1 MADQIDW
8 IALAVFLFF
17 FILVTVMGFFAA
29 RWKAGPVS
37 EHLDEWGLG
46 GRQFGTW
53 ITWFLVGGDFYT
65 AYTVIA
71 VPALVYAVGAYGF
84 FALPYTIIVYPFVFA
99 VMPILWKVAHANGH
113 VTAADVVLGT
123 YGSRGLELA
132 VAITGMI
139 ATMPYIALQLIGMG
153 VVIKAMGLTGELP
166 IVAAF
171 IILALYTY
179 SSGLRAPAL
188 IAFVKDI
195 MIYIVV
201 LVAVVV
207 VPARLGG
214 YGAVFAAAGDAFA
227 AKGGATGLTLKPA
240 QMLPYATLAL
250 GSALA
255 AFMYPHTLTGIF
267 ASKSA
272 DTIRKNAVLLPA
284 YTLLLGLIALL
295 GYMAYAA
302 NIKVTSTNDVV
313 PTLFKVLFPS
323 WFAGFAFSAIAI
335 GALVPAAV
343 MSIGAANLFTRNV
356 WKSYVNP
363 DISHAGEAAVA
374 KIASLVVKVGALAFI
389 LFLPTQYALD
399 LQLLGGL
406 WILQTFP
413 ALVFGLFTRWFRAE
427 GLLLGWAVGNSLGIV
442 DGMEQRAEAAREH
455 RSRRRQLCVLC
466 RARRADPQC
475 RRRSHRDRHRRADL
489 AAQRGCR
496 ILIAVRLAAHAL
508 RSAGGVSATN
518 RLRKVPMP
526 LISISTTSPALRS
539 GEAPSV
545 PIQITSPGHSV
556 KYFVSSTM
564 NGLMPKIMSLVR
576 KRLLSLPF
584 TLTMVSIL
592 SRSTSVSIHGPIG
605 LKVSAFLARHSPRS
619 AFCQLR
625 SLTSLPMV

>member
-8 IALAVFLFF
+8 VALAIFLFF

-29 RWKAGPVS
+29 RWKSGPVS

-99 VMPILWKVAHANGH
+99 IMPVLWKVAHANGH
-113 VTAADVVLGT
+113 VTAADVVHGT
-123 YGSRGLELA
+123 YNSRGLELA
-132 VAITGMI
+132 VAITGMV

-201 LVAVVV
+201 LVAVVI
-207 VPARLGG
+207 VPAKLGG
-214 YGAVFAAAGDAFA
+214 YGVVFSAANDAFA
-227 AKGGATGLTLKPA
+227 AKGGATGLILKPE

-272 DTIRKNAVLLPA
+272 DTIRKNAILLPA

-302 NIKVTSTNDVV
+302 NINKVTSNNDVV
-313 PTLFKVLFPS
+313 PMLFKVLFPS

-363 DISHAGEAAVA
+363 GISHAGEAAVA
-374 KIASLVVKVGALAFI
+374 KIASLVVKLGALAFTI
-389 LFLPTQYALD
+389 FLPTQYALD

-427 GLLLGWAVGNSLGIV
+427 GLLLGWATGTLWGSWT
-442 DGMEQRAEAAREH
+442 AW
-455 RSRRRQLCVLC
+455 S
-466 RARRADPQC
+466 
-475 RRRSHRDRHRRADL
+475 
-489 AAQRGCR
+489 
-496 ILIAVRLAAHAL
+496 
-508 RSAGGVSATN
+508 
-518 RLRKVPMP
+518 
-526 LISISTTSPALRS
+526 
-539 GEAPSV
+539 
-545 PIQITSPGHSV
+545 
-556 KYFVSSTM
+556 
-564 NGLMPKIMSLVR
+564 NGLKPLATVDLGGISYGFYVGLGALILNVAVAA
-576 KRLLSLPF
+576 F
-584 TLTMVSIL
+584 ATLIL
-592 SRSTSVSIHGPIG
+592 EWMRPDRRPSAIARS
-605 LKVSAFLARHSPRS
+605 
-619 AFCQLR
+619 
-625 SLTSLPMV
+625 

>member
-8 IALAVFLFF
+8 TALAVFLFF

-29 RWKAGPVS
+29 RWKAGPVN

-113 VTAADVVLGT
+113 VTAADVVLGAH
-123 YGSRGLELA
+123 GSRGLELA

-207 VPARLGG
+207 VPAKLGG
-214 YGAVFAAAGDAFA
+214 YGAVFSAANDAFK
-227 AKGGATGLTLKPA
+227 AKGGATGLVLQPS
-240 QMLPYATLAL
+240 QMLAYASLAL

-272 DTIRKNAVLLPA
+272 DTIRKNAILLPA

-295 GYMAYAA
+295 GYMAYTAGV
-302 NIKVTSTNDVV
+302 KVSTPNDVV
-313 PTLFKVLFPS
+313 PTLFQVLFPS
-323 WFAGFAFSAIAI
+323 WFAGFAFAAIAI

-356 WKSYVNP
+356 WKSYVDP
-363 DISHAGEAAVA
+363 GISHAGEAAVA

-427 GLLLGWAVGNSLGIV
+427 GLLLGWVAGIV
-442 DGMEQRAEAAREH
+442 WGSWTAWGNGLKPLATLTLGGANYVFYVGLGALILNIVVAAVATVLVGLVSPKPGSVAAR
-455 RSRRRQLCVLC
+455 S
-466 RARRADPQC
+466 
-475 RRRSHRDRHRRADL
+475 
-489 AAQRGCR
+489 
-496 ILIAVRLAAHAL
+496 
-508 RSAGGVSATN
+508 
-518 RLRKVPMP
+518 
-526 LISISTTSPALRS
+526 
-539 GEAPSV
+539 
-545 PIQITSPGHSV
+545 
-556 KYFVSSTM
+556 
-564 NGLMPKIMSLVR
+564 
-576 KRLLSLPF
+576 
-584 TLTMVSIL
+584 
-592 SRSTSVSIHGPIG
+592 
-605 LKVSAFLARHSPRS
+605 
-619 AFCQLR
+619 
-625 SLTSLPMV
+625 

>member
-1 MADQIDW
+1 MTDRIEW
-8 IALAVFLFF
+8 TALSVFIFF
-17 FILVTVMGFFAA
+17 FALVTVMGFFAA
-29 RWKAGPVS
+29 RWKSGPVN

-71 VPALVYAVGAYGF
+71 VPALVYAAGAYGF
-84 FALPYTIIVYPFVFA
+84 FALPYTVIVYPFVFA
-99 VMPILWKVAHANGH
+99 VMPVLWKVAHANGH
-113 VTAADVVLGT
+113 VTAADVVHGT
-123 YGSRGLELA
+123 YNSRGLELA
-132 VAITGMI
+132 VAITGMV

-207 VPARLGG
+207 VPAQLGG
-214 YGAVFAAAGDAFA
+214 YGAVFAAANDAFA
-227 AKGGATGLTLKPA
+227 AKGGATGLVLKPS

-272 DTIRKNAVLLPA
+272 DTIRKHAILLPA

-302 NIKVTSTNDVV
+302 HIKVATPNDVV
-313 PTLFKVLFPS
+313 PMLFKTLFPS

-343 MSIGAANLFTRNV
+343 MSIGAANLFTRNI

-427 GLLLGWAVGNSLGIV
+427 ALLLGWGAGIGWGTRTAGSNSVKPLARLAFGGTSYTFFVGLG
-442 DGMEQRAEAAREH
+442 A
-455 RSRRRQLCVLC
+455 LL
-466 RARRADPQC
+466 
-475 RRRSHRDRHRRADL
+475 L
-489 AAQRGCR
+489 N
-496 ILIAVRLAAHAL
+496 IAVAAI
-508 RSAGGVSATN
+508 ATAV
-518 RLRKVPMP
+518 L
-526 LISISTTSPALRS
+526 
-539 GEAPSV
+539 
-545 PIQITSPGHSV
+545 
-556 KYFVSSTM
+556 
-564 NGLMPKIMSLVR
+564 LMAM
-576 KRLLSLPF
+576 
-584 TLTMVSIL
+584 
-592 SRSTSVSIHGPIG
+592 
-605 LKVSAFLARHSPRS
+605 PRS
-619 AFCQLR
+619 ATAR
-625 SLTSLPMV
+625 S

>member
-1 MADQIDW
+1 MSAQIDW
-8 IALAVFLFF
+8 IALAVFIFF
-17 FILVTVMGFFAA
+17 FALVTVMGFFAA
-29 RWKAGPVS
+29 RWKAGPTG

-53 ITWFLVGGDFYT
+53 ITWFLIGGDFYT

-71 VPALVYAVGAYGF
+71 VRALVYAVGAYGF

-99 VMPILWKVAHANGH
+99 IMPLLWKVAHANGY
-113 VTAADVVLGT
+113 VTAADVVHGT

-132 VAITGMI
+132 VAMTGMV

-153 VVIKAMGLTGELP
+153 VVIKAIGLTGELP

-171 IILALYTY
+171 VILALYTY

-207 VPARLGG
+207 VPAKLGG
-214 YGAVFAAAGDAFA
+214 YGAVFSAANDAFI
-227 AKGGATGLTLKPA
+227 AKGGATGLILKPS
-240 QMLPYATLAL
+240 QMLAYASLAL

-272 DTIRKNAVLLPA
+272 DTIRKNAILLPA

-302 NIKVTSTNDVV
+302 NIKVTSNNDVV
-313 PTLFKVLFPS
+313 PMLFKVLFPS

-343 MSIGAANLFTRNV
+343 MSIGAANLFTRNI
-356 WKSYVNP
+356 WKHYINP
-363 DISHAGEAAVA
+363 DITHAGEASVA
-374 KIASLVVKVGALAFI
+374 KITSLVVKVGALAFTI
-389 LFLPTQYALD
+389 FLPTQYALD

-413 ALVFGLFTRWFRAE
+413 ALVFGLFTRWLRAS
-427 GLLLGWAVGNSLGIV
+427 GLLLGWAVGTLWGTWTAWSNGLKPLATLQIGDASYVFYVGLG
-442 DGMEQRAEAAREH
+442 A
-455 RSRRRQLCVLC
+455 L
-466 RARRADPQC
+466 
-475 RRRSHRDRHRRADL
+475 
-489 AAQRGCR
+489 
-496 ILIAVRLAAHAL
+496 ILNAVVAVV
-508 RSAGGVSATN
+508 VSALLNVAAPRAAVT
-518 RLRKVPMP
+518 
-526 LISISTTSPALRS
+526 ARS
-539 GEAPSV
+539 
-545 PIQITSPGHSV
+545 
-556 KYFVSSTM
+556 
-564 NGLMPKIMSLVR
+564 
-576 KRLLSLPF
+576 
-584 TLTMVSIL
+584 
-592 SRSTSVSIHGPIG
+592 
-605 LKVSAFLARHSPRS
+605 
-619 AFCQLR
+619 
-625 SLTSLPMV
+625 

>member
-1 MADQIDW
+1 MADQIEW
-8 IALAVFLFF
+8 VALSVFIFF
-17 FILVTVMGFFAA
+17 FALVTVMGFFAA
-29 RWKAGPVS
+29 RWKAGPVG

-84 FALPYTIIVYPFVFA
+84 FALPYTVIVYPFVFA
-99 VMPILWKVAHANGH
+99 VMPMLWKVAHANGY
-113 VTAADVVLGT
+113 VTAADVVHGT
-123 YGSRGLELA
+123 YRSRSLELA
-132 VAITGMI
+132 VAVTGMV

-153 VVIKAMGLTGELP
+153 VTIKAIGLTGDLP

-171 IILALYTY
+171 VILALYTY

-201 LVAVVV
+201 LVAVVL
-207 VPARLGG
+207 VPAKLGG
-214 YGAVFAAAGDAFA
+214 YGAVFSAAGDAFA
-227 AKGGATGLTLKPA
+227 AKGGDTGLILKPS

-272 DTIRKNAVLLPA
+272 DTIRKNAILLPA

-302 NIKVTSTNDVV
+302 QIKVASNNDVV
-313 PTLFKVLFPS
+313 PMLFKALFPS
-323 WFAGFAFSAIAI
+323 WFSGFAFSAIAI

-356 WKSYVNP
+356 WKSYVDP
-363 DISHAGEAAVA
+363 GISHAGEATVA
-374 KIASLVVKVGALAFI
+374 KIASLVVKLGALIFI
-389 LFLPTQYALD
+389 LFLPVQYALD

-427 GLLLGWAVGNSLGIV
+427 GLLLGWAAGILWGSWTAWSNGLKPLASIDLGGGKYVFYVGLGALILNVAVAAITTVIV
-442 DGMEQRAEAAREH
+442 
-455 RSRRRQLCVLC
+455 SRMSP
-466 RARRADPQC
+466 D
-475 RRRSHRDRHRRADL
+475 RRS
-489 AAQRGCR
+489 
-496 ILIAVRLAAHAL
+496 
-508 RSAGGVSATN
+508 AT
-518 RLRKVPMP
+518 VP
-526 LISISTTSPALRS
+526 S
-539 GEAPSV
+539 
-545 PIQITSPGHSV
+545 
-556 KYFVSSTM
+556 
-564 NGLMPKIMSLVR
+564 
-576 KRLLSLPF
+576 
-584 TLTMVSIL
+584 
-592 SRSTSVSIHGPIG
+592 
-605 LKVSAFLARHSPRS
+605 
-619 AFCQLR
+619 
-625 SLTSLPMV
+625 

>member
-1 MADQIDW
+1 MSANIDW
-8 IALAVFLFF
+8 TALIVFVFF
-17 FILVTVMGFFAA
+17 FALVTVMGFFAA
-29 RWKAGPVS
+29 RWKAGPVN

-84 FALPYTIIVYPFVFA
+84 FALPYTIVVYPFVFA
-99 VMPILWKVAHANGH
+99 VMPLLWKVAHAKGH
-113 VTAADVVLGT
+113 VTAADVVQGT
-123 YGSRGLELA
+123 YGSRSLELA
-132 VAITGMI
+132 VAVTGI
-139 ATMPYIALQLIGMG
+139 VATMPYIALQLIGMG
-153 VVIKAMGLTGELP
+153 VVIQAIGLTGELP

-171 IILALYTY
+171 VILALYTY

-207 VPARLGG
+207 VPAKLGG
-214 YGAVFAAAGDAFA
+214 YGAVFSAANDAFI
-227 AKGGATGLTLKPA
+227 AKGGATGLILKPS
-240 QMLPYATLAL
+240 QMLAYASLAL

-272 DTIRKNAVLLPA
+272 DTIRKNAILLPA

-302 NIKVTSTNDVV
+302 HIKVVSNNDVV
-313 PTLFKVLFPS
+313 PALFKALFPS

-343 MSIGAANLFTRNV
+343 MSIGAANLFTRNI
-356 WKSYVNP
+356 WKSYVDR
-363 DISHAGEAAVA
+363 DISHAGEASVA
-374 KIASLVVKVGALAFI
+374 KIASLVVKLGALAFTI
-389 LFLPTQYALD
+389 FLPTQYALD

-427 GLLLGWAVGNSLGIV
+427 GLLLGWAAGILWGTWTAWSNGLKPLATLSVGDASYVFYVGLGALILNTVVAVIATAIV
-442 DGMEQRAEAAREH
+442 SMI
-455 RSRRRQLCVLC
+455 SP
-466 RARRADPQC
+466 RRA
-475 RRRSHRDRHRRADL
+475 
-489 AAQRGCR
+489 
-496 ILIAVRLAAHAL
+496 
-508 RSAGGVSATN
+508 ATA
-518 RLRKVPMP
+518 
-526 LISISTTSPALRS
+526 ST
-539 GEAPSV
+539 
-545 PIQITSPGHSV
+545 
-556 KYFVSSTM
+556 
-564 NGLMPKIMSLVR
+564 
-576 KRLLSLPF
+576 
-584 TLTMVSIL
+584 
-592 SRSTSVSIHGPIG
+592 
-605 LKVSAFLARHSPRS
+605 
-619 AFCQLR
+619 
-625 SLTSLPMV
+625 

>member
-1 MADQIDW
+1 MAERIDW
-8 IALAVFLFF
+8 VALAVFLFF
-17 FILVTVMGFFAA
+17 FILVTVMGFLAA
-29 RWKAGPVS
+29 RWKSGPVS
-37 EHLDEWGLG
+37 AHLDEWGLG

-53 ITWFLVGGDFYT
+53 ITWFLVGGDFHT

-84 FALPYTIIVYPFVFA
+84 FALPYTVIVYPFVFA
-99 VMPILWKVAHANGH
+99 VMPLLWKVAHANGH
-113 VTAADVVLGT
+113 VTAADGVHGT
-123 YGSRGLELA
+123 YNSRGLELA
-132 VAITGMI
+132 VALTGLV

-153 VVIKAMGLTGELP
+153 VTIKAIGVTGDLP

-188 IAFVKDI
+188 IAFVKDT

-201 LVAVVV
+201 LVAVVI

-214 YGAVFAAAGDAFA
+214 YAAVFSAAGDAFA
-227 AKGGATGLTLKPA
+227 AKGGDTGLILKPS

-255 AFMYPHTLTGIF
+255 AFMYPHTLTGVF

-272 DTIRKNAVLLPA
+272 DTIRKNAILLPA

-302 NIKVTSTNDVV
+302 NIKVSTPNDVV
-313 PTLFKVLFPS
+313 PMLFKTLFPS
-323 WFAGFAFSAIAI
+323 WFAGFAFSATAI

-374 KIASLVVKVGALAFI
+374 KIASLVVKLGGLFFT

-427 GLLLGWAVGNSLGIV
+427 GLLLGWAAGILW
-442 DGMEQRAEAAREH
+442 GTWTAW
-455 RSRRRQLCVLC
+455 SNGLK
-466 RARRADPQC
+466 P
-475 RRRSHRDRHRRADL
+475 L
-489 AAQRGCR
+489 A
-496 ILIAVRLAAHAL
+496 
-508 RSAGGVSATN
+508 
-518 RLRKVPMP
+518 
-526 LISISTTSPALRS
+526 SISFD
-539 GEAPSV
+539 G
-545 PIQITSPGHSV
+545 
-556 KYFVSSTM
+556 SSYSFYV
-564 NGLMPKIMSLVR
+564 GLGGLILNLV
-576 KRLLSLPF
+576 
-584 TLTMVSIL
+584 
-592 SRSTSVSIHGPIG
+592 G
-605 LKVSAFLARHSPRS
+605 
-619 AFCQLR
+619 
-625 SLTSLPMV
+625 